1 MQRKISEIRGMLRT
15 AGPFPYLE
23 EAMLK
28 ASHDLGFAIDDLEE
42 AAEQAGQNGFLGM
55 ANRMD
60 EIRGVLLEQKKG
72 LDSNLGMA
80 SQWGPEGPMPEPLVE
95 RKKL

>member
-28 ASHDLGFAIDDLEE
+28 ASHDLGFAMDDLEVAEKE
-42 AAEQAGQNGFLGM
+42 AAKNDLQDM
-55 ANRMD
+55 ANRMN
-60 EIRGVLLEQKKG
+60 EIRILIAKEKRG
-72 LDSNLGMA
+72 LDDNLA
-80 SQWGPEGPMPEPLVE
+80 LAEQWGVAGPLKE
-95 RKKL
+95 